1 MYSERLMEE
10 FFNPDNFGVIKGA
23 SGVGKVVSDVGSEI
37 IKIYIM
43 VEEGKV
49 TEATYQAFG
58 GPVLIACANVAVKQ
72 IVGKEVKSLAKFQ
85 ASDITSVVGEIP
97 EDKQY
102 LLQAVVSAVK
112 GAEINYKNKQGK

>member
-1 MYSERLMEE
+1 
-10 FFNPDNFGVIKGA
+10 
-23 SGVGKVVSDVGSEI
+23 
-37 IKIYIM
+37 M

-102 LLQAVVSAVK
+102 LLQAVVSSVK

>member
-1 MYSERLMEE
+1 MYSERLLEE
-10 FFNPDNFGVIKGA
+10 FYNPDNFGVIKGA

-37 IKIYIM
+37 VKVYIM
-43 VEEGKV
+43 VEDGKV

-72 IVGKEVKSLAKFQ
+72 IVGKDVKSLSKFQ
-85 ASDITSVVGEIP
+85 ASDIVSVVGEIP

-112 GAEINYKNKQGK
+112 GSEINYKNKQGK